1 MNWASILSGVFLVF
15 AIIFFLA
22 FAGTEDGSEDENNM
36 LTCCCTSSILFL
48 VFAGV
53 DAKTDED
60 DEEEVIVNN
69 PSENN
74 FSTYSLGFFS
84 KLRIY
89 RDRIEIDNFLSS
101 TISINARQISSIA
114 RGGFFE
120 AAVKITESSGKV
132 HELNPTSPDTVVNEI
147 QNLMNVNETVVEKN
161 IYQHIVQGDQ
171 ITKTEVKDSVL
182 NRSNIGES
190 NSKMQ
195 ELEKLAEMK
204 EKGLISDEEYEK
216 MKLEIIG

>member
-36 LTCCCTSSILFL
+36 FTCCCTSSILFL

-53 DAKTDED
+53 DAKK

-204 EKGLISDEEYEK
+204 EKGLIDDDEFK
-216 MKLEIIG
+216 QMKKEILSK